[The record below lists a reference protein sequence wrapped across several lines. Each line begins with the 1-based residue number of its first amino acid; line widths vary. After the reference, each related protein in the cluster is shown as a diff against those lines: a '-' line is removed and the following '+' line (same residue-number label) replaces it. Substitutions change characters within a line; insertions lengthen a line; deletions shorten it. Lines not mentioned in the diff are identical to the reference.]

1 MGTVAKIL
9 KTEARG
15 EQHRRELARSWLR
28 VVDLARHP
36 APGLSARIPICRDR
50 VNAAQAEI
58 AGLVNLLTA
67 QAPNPGYV
75 TEVAEALLV
84 DGTGPLFNRRSGS
97 DLAESIRQA
106 LDVASSPSNVDHR
119 QPR

>member
-1 MGTVAKIL
+1 MRILAKL
-9 KTEARG
+9 LATEPRG
-15 EQHRRELARSWLR
+15 QRHRRDLVRSWLR

-36 APGLSARIPICRDR
+36 ASGLSARVPICGDR

-67 QAPNPGYV
+67 PGPSPGYA

-84 DGTGPLFNRRSGS
+84 DGTGPLFNGRSPS
-97 DLAESIRQA
+97 DLAENIRHA
-106 LDVASSPSNVDHR
+106 LDLARSESNGDHH
-119 QPR
+119 QLP